1 MSYIKYHAIIGKL
14 LCLFLFLCSSS
25 VAQNLQLQRLGK
37 ECLLINNLVNKP
49 NQVKLEIATTM
60 LNEGNADG
68 ALYMLMDINV
78 DSIELHQIKKL
89 RSKAFIFK
97 KNFNA
102 TLKEL
107 YTSESNYKT
116 KKIDSEL
123 EFYKIICYTHLQLYD
138 SSKLILKRALLKI
151 NADTFGIESFYIK
164 NKPSKIYNLHKI
176 MYKAYL
182 FPGVGFFCV
191 DEPLKA
197 FINIALTSSFATYT
211 LFSINKKYY
220 ATAILAGISNFLR
233 FYTGG
238 IRGALR
244 IAEKK
249 NIKNYLKACL
259 ALDDYAKNKLA
270 Q

>member
-102 TLKEL
+102 TLK
-107 YTSESNYKT
+107 
-116 KKIDSEL
+116 
-123 EFYKIICYTHLQLYD
+123 
-138 SSKLILKRALLKI
+138 
-151 NADTFGIESFYIK
+151 
-164 NKPSKIYNLHKI
+164 
-176 MYKAYL
+176 
-182 FPGVGFFCV
+182 
-191 DEPLKA
+191 
-197 FINIALTSSFATYT
+197 
-211 LFSINKKYY
+211 
-220 ATAILAGISNFLR
+220 
-233 FYTGG
+233 
-238 IRGALR
+238 
-244 IAEKK
+244 
-249 NIKNYLKACL
+249 
-259 ALDDYAKNKLA
+259 
-270 Q
+270 